1 MPKKAFAKIATPRFL
16 AVFVFVG
23 LTLNAGISTA
33 YADVV
38 YACIKDV
45 NGQARIVSETET
57 CLPSEHKIS
66 WSITGPQGPQGSI
79 GPIGPIGPQGPQGV
93 AGPAG
98 PQGPAGPAGPQGPA
112 GPIGPEGP
120 IGPTGP
126 AGRDATFTAQSCPSG
141 QVMVGIMADGTIVCD
156 AGGTPACNATS
167 FQYPIVAFVGAT
179 LQRWP
184 GGTRTFGTGTCNVTV
199 RAPSNEI
206 SLLVGADGYQVTSV
220 VGFPSCTLQTPI
232 PNPTCRTLGASSS
245 VTVGG
250 TRPTCSNASDVFS
263 SGLST
268 ATATINCN

>member
-1 MPKKAFAKIATPRFL
+1 MYFRRLRHLGALCGCYIIP
-16 AVFVFVG
+16 
-23 LTLNAGISTA
+23 GISTA

-38 YACIKDV
+38 YACIKNV
-45 NGQARIVSETET
+45 NGQARIVSETEA

-66 WSITGPQGPQGSI
+66 WSITGPQGSI

-98 PQGPAGPAGPQGPA
+98 PVGPAGPAGPQGPA

-126 AGRDATFTAQSCPSG
+126 AGRDATFTAQSCPSEEF
-141 QVMVGIMADGTIVCD
+141 MVGIGADGTIVCD
-156 AGGTPACNATS
+156 GGGTPTCDATA
-167 FQYPIVAFVGAT
+167 FQYPITAFVDAT
-179 LQRWP
+179 LQKWP
-184 GGTRTFGTGTCNVTV
+184 GGTTTFGTGTCGVTV
-199 RAPSNEI
+199 RAPSQEI
-206 SLLVGADGYQVTSV
+206 SLLVNADGYQVTSV
-220 VGFPSCTLQTPI
+220 VGFSSCTLANPI
-232 PNPTCRTLGASSS
+232 PGPTCRTLEASSS